1 MRGTKLL
8 TEMVFLATV
17 VFIAGCARL
26 QETYKAATAPRP
38 VIHHQPDYDEKKF
51 TSPDSQGPTAVQSA
65 VELSEKYVQLSD
77 ELAAEHQKR
86 QALEAENPELKGQVA
101 RLKAQLAQAEK
112 ELSDA
117 NRLLLDM
124 RIELGKW
131 KHDVLGFRDEIRN
144 AHKAELQGLAQ
155 IMKVLGAEEVAELA
169 REDFT
174 QASSLSGQGGEAQGG
189 ADE

>member
-17 VFIAGCARL
+17 VFIAGCAQL

-38 VIHHQPDYDEKKF
+38 VIHQPDYDEKKF
-51 TSPDSQGPTAVQSA
+51 TLPDSQGPTAVQSA
-65 VELSEKYVQLSD
+65 VELSEKYVQLSE
-77 ELAAEHQKR
+77 ELAAERQKR
-86 QALEAENPELKGQVA
+86 QALDAENPELKGQVA
-101 RLKAQLAQAEK
+101 RLKAQLTQAEK

-131 KHDVLGFRDEIRN
+131 KHEVLGFRDEMRD

-174 QASSLSGQGGEAQGG
+174 QASSLSGQGDEARGR

>member
-17 VFIAGCARL
+17 VFFAGCARL
-26 QETYKAATAPRP
+26 QETYKAVTAPRP
-38 VIHHQPDYDEKKF
+38 VIHQPDYDEKKF
-51 TSPDSQGPTAVQSA
+51 TSPDPQGPTAVQSA
-65 VELSEKYVQLSD
+65 VELSEKYVQLSE
-77 ELAAEHQKR
+77 ELAAERQKR
-86 QALEAENPELKGQVA
+86 QALDAENPELKGQVA

-131 KHDVLGFRDEIRN
+131 KHDVLGFRDEMRE
-144 AHKAELQGLAQ
+144 ARKAELQGLAQ
-155 IMKVLGAEEVAELA
+155 ILKVLGAEEVAELA
-169 REDFT
+169 RQDFA
-174 QASSLSGQGGEAQGG
+174 QAGSSSGQGGEAQGE